1 MKDSIGEKIRIL
13 RKAKGLTQEDLGE
26 HIGAKR
32 STVGSYET
40 GRRTPYVKDLEKI
53 AAFFGVGLD
62 YFGVTNTREDV
73 QDILA
78 RSRKV
83 FENNDIPAESKEE
96 LYKEIM
102 RLYLTIA
109 DGKGK

>member
-1 MKDSIGEKIRIL
+1 MKNTIGEKIRIL
-13 RKAKGLTQEDLGE
+13 RKAKGLTQAEFAE
-26 HIGAKR
+26 KIGVQR
-32 STVGSYET
+32 PTVGSYET

-73 QDILA
+73 QDVLA

-83 FENNDIPAESKEE
+83 FENDSIPAEEKEE